1 MVTKRGGKAGC
12 WVLIGLVLFSPLS
25 LSAADRLQIRLGD
38 TGIVYWETRI
48 PEPFTF
54 PLRHRNSIYD
64 VWVEERFQTDQ
75 CGRIHLTAVRT
86 SSPAVLEYYGLETAS
101 ADWISLSRS
110 FDKISLL
117 VSKRGRTSLL
127 FDQGALWL
135 SDQLP
140 EGTRI
145 EIRVFPVQ
153 E

>member
-1 MVTKRGGKAGC
+1 MNRERRKKE
-12 WVLIGLVLFSPLS
+12 VLVAILSCLLFSPLS
-25 LSAADRLQIRLGD
+25 LSADQKLQIRLPD
-38 TGIVYWETRI
+38 TGIVKWEIRI
-48 PEPFTF
+48 SEPFTF
-54 PLRHRNSIYD
+54 TLRHRNSMYD

-86 SSPAVLEYYGLETAS
+86 SSPAVLEYYGLETVS
-101 ADWISLSRS
+101 TDWIPLTRS
-110 FDKISLL
+110 FDKMSLL

-145 EIRVFPVQ
+145 EIRVFPLP